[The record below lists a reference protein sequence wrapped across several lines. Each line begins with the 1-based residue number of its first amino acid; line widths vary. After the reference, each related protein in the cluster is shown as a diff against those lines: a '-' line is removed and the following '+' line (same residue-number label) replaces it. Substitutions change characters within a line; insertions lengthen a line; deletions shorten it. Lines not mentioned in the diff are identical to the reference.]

1 MTAYFHLNLYFSFF
15 LIMYNIVYDSQPYIH
30 GYFFFPCLLVFS
42 FQLPHIFP
50 PWWKL
55 KLIRMESVIK
65 NDWRMLK
72 SQLKSVNSCVCY
84 GRGNKVNLP
93 TLNFLWGITIVL
105 WKQFLSISFSCN
117 QVLSSDQK
125 SLMTIIHSEVFY
137 IIKIW
142 WTKVTSRVKLRAC
155 RHSSVTV
162 LLLWSLWH

>member
-1 MTAYFHLNLYFSFF
+1 MTVSLIFMVTFFSLSVGFLFSITTYFSTMMKTEVNSNGERNKKW
-15 LIMYNIVYDSQPYIH
+15 LTNV
-30 GYFFFPCLLVFS
+30 
-42 FQLPHIFP
+42 
-50 PWWKL
+50 
-55 KLIRMESVIK
+55 
-65 NDWRMLK
+65 K